1 MQGDAALS
9 SVIPSEYRAAE
20 KPPPQV
26 KVVSRT
32 DGRKK
37 VLFVTAEIADLV
49 KVGGLGDV
57 SAAIPRAMQQGHDV
71 RVLIPGYRQ
80 VLQSDNEIRIIGQIE
95 GHAALPACA
104 IGRIDRDDGL
114 VIYLVLCPE
123 LYDREGSPYSD
134 EQGVDWPDNHI
145 RFARLS
151 LAAAEFAAGR
161 AGLKWIPQLLHL
173 NDWQTALTPAYL
185 HSRKQKT
192 PSIFTIHNLAYQ
204 GLCDA
209 QCSVELGLPF
219 QGLELGHDGKIA
231 FLKAGILYASHITTV
246 SATYARE
253 ITTPDYGCGLA
264 PLLKEKQRQGVLTGI
279 LNGIDESWEPETDP
293 HLVQG
298 FCANDWRGKQA
309 NARHVRERF
318 ELQASSGPLFAVVSR
333 LVHQKGLDLTLDV
346 AEHIVGN
353 GGQIALIGRGEARVE
368 AALLAVAARFPG
380 RIGVHIGFNE
390 TDARRMFAGS
400 DFLLMPSRYEPC
412 GLSQM
417 YAQCFGSLPIARNT
431 GGLADSIEDGVTGFL
446 FEEANSP
453 SYRAAID
460 RALRVYRRPQLFH
473 AMRCQAMV
481 SPCHWCDSIAPYSRL
496 YDALLTTGSL
506 AQVHQAQG

>member
-9 SVIPSEYRAAE
+9 SVITPGYKQAE
-20 KPPPQV
+20 KNPPQV

-80 VLQSDNEIRIIGQIE
+80 VLQSDNEIRIIGRIE

-123 LYDREGSPYSD
+123 LYDREGSPYAD

-161 AGLKWIPQLLHL
+161 AGLKWVPQLLHL
-173 NDWQTALTPAYL
+173 NDWQTALTSAYL
-185 HSRKQKT
+185 HWRKQQT

-204 GLCDA
+204 GLCDR
-209 QCSVELGLPF
+209 QCSVELGLPL
-219 QGLELGHDGKIA
+219 QGLELGQDGKIA
-231 FLKAGILYASHITTV
+231 MLKAGILHASHITTV

-253 ITTPDYGCGLA
+253 ITTPAYGCGLD
-264 PLLKEKQRQGVLTGI
+264 PLLEEKQRQGMLTGI
-279 LNGIDESWEPETDP
+279 LNGIDESWEPQTDP

-298 FCANDWRGKQA
+298 FRANDWRGKQA
-309 NARHVRERF
+309 NAEHVRERF
-318 ELQASSGPLFAVVSR
+318 GLQASNGPLFAVVSR
-333 LVHQKGLDLTLDV
+333 LVHQKGLDLTLEV
-346 AEHIVGN
+346 AEHIIAD
-353 GGQIALIGRGEARVE
+353 GGQIALIGRGEARIE
-368 AALLAVAARFPG
+368 AELLALAERFPG

-460 RALRVYRRPQLFH
+460 RALGVYRHPQLFH
-473 AMRCQAMV
+473 AMRCRAMA
-481 SPCHWCDSIAPYSRL
+481 SPYHWCDSIAPYSRL
-496 YDALLTTGSL
+496 YDALLATASL
-506 AQVHQAQG
+506 PQVQAQG